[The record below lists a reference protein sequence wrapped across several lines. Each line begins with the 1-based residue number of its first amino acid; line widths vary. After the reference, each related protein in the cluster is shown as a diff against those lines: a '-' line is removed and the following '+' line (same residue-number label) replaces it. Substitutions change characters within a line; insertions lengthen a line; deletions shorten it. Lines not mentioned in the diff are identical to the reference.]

1 MPMYSAIEYSDNY
14 SKTSRILWEYCND
27 EPVVANNVD
36 ITDFN
41 ADNITSLF
49 DLKGKKTILELK
61 ISE

>member
-1 MPMYSAIEYSDNY
+1 MYSAIEYSDNY

-49 DLKGKKTILELK
+49 NLKEKKPY
-61 ISE
+61 